1 VALPTWDTVVS
12 ELTQLGFKQ
21 ILYLEIS
28 CRHGDSRGAML
39 ADSESPPVCPSCG
52 EAFSVAILARGLTRS
67 PETPWKLISPA
78 LPAAWKID
86 TDYQNAPNRYSR
98 VWSRKR
104 CDAFFRRAR
113 RELAG
118 VR

>member
-1 VALPTWDTVVS
+1 LQSLTWAD
-12 ELTQLGFKQ
+12 LAAQLAESGFKA
-21 ILYLEIS
+21 ILYFELS
-28 CRHGDSRGAML
+28 CRHGDWRGAML
-39 ADSESPPVCPSCG
+39 ADSEVPPVCPSCG

-67 PETPWKLISPA
+67 PEIPWKLVSPS
-78 LPAAWKID
+78 LPDSWKVD
-86 TDYQNAPNRYSR
+86 TDSQETRSRYNR

-104 CDAFFRRAR
+104 CDAFFRRAK

>member
-1 VALPTWDTVVS
+1 MQSPTWA
-12 ELTQLGFKQ
+12 ELVAQLAAFGFKA
-21 ILYLEIS
+21 ILYFELS
-28 CRHGDSRGAML
+28 CRHGDWRGGML

-67 PETPWKLISPA
+67 PEIPWKLVSPA
-78 LPAAWKID
+78 LPESWKID
-86 TDYQNAPNRYSR
+86 EDYKNSSRYNR

-104 CDAFFRRAR
+104 CDAFFRRAK